1 MSLMSNKTGGFTV
14 VELIVVITVLGILSG
29 LVFFTLG
36 DFYTSNTTTL
46 GVTTQDTDT
55 RGALRQIDKDVAT
68 AINYSDTF
76 TTTDPLGPAIGTPTW
91 TYAPTADKMV
101 LMATTYA
108 TVPTTGM
115 VVYNKNASGT
125 CTNDPLVDSLST
137 VKSIFFVALNSQT
150 GQNSLYRRTIID
162 PNACT
167 SQGITQ
173 KTSCAIGV
181 SSTTYPV
188 CTATDAIL
196 LDNVQWFKLR
206 FFQNPTDQTPVT
218 GAAINTANTVEISI
232 KTQAPRGN
240 LPASTAVVRINLAA
254 LGS

>member
-1 MSLMSNKTGGFTV
+1 MSLMSNKAGFTV

-36 DFYTSNTTTL
+36 DFYTSNTTSL

-55 RGALRQIDKDVAT
+55 RGALRQIDRDVAT
-68 AINYSDTF
+68 AVDFSDTLA
-76 TTTDPLGPAIGTPTW
+76 TTDPLGPAIGTTTW
-91 TYAPTADKMV
+91 TYAPTPEKMV
-101 LMATTYA
+101 LIASTYA

-115 VVYNKNASGT
+115 IIYNKNGASA
-125 CTNDPLVDSLST
+125 CNNDPLVDTLSK
-137 VKSIFFVALNSQT
+137 VKSVFFVAANPQT
-150 GQNSLYRRTIID
+150 GQDSLYRRTITD

-167 SQGITQ
+167 SQGISQ
-173 KTSCAIGV
+173 KTSCAVGV
-181 SSTTYPV
+181 STTTYPV
-188 CTATDAIL
+188 CASTDALI

-206 FFQNPTDQTPVT
+206 FFQNPTDQTAVT
-218 GAAINTANTVEISI
+218 GAAINSARTVEISI

-240 LPASTAVVRINLAA
+240 LPATTAVVRINLAA